1 MRQQEREWLK
11 KRLTVEGDLDPVD
24 YYGNEELVE
33 HSWSNR
39 LSNAIRFTPAGG
51 QITVVL
57 RRGEGEI
64 TVSVSDTGIGMDEEA
79 QRHIFDRFYR
89 AAPYPD
95 DRGNGLGLSIVRRV
109 VTLCGGRVTVFS
121 RPGNGSTFTVTLPA
135 EE

>member
-1 MRQQEREWLK
+1 MLAKRVINNIVSNSVKYMDKSK
-11 KRLTVEGDLDPVD
+11 KKIEIRILDEQDSIRVEIEDNGRGISARDLP
-24 YYGNEELVE
+24 N
-33 HSWSNR
+33 
-39 LSNAIRFTPAGG
+39 
-51 QITVVL
+51 
-57 RRGEGEI
+57 
-64 TVSVSDTGIGMDEEA
+64 
-79 QRHIFDRFYR
+79 IFDRFYR